1 MMGSDNLGDFSDDS
15 SCGKDNGFVL
25 SWSPIKV
32 DLGELVWEEDNFE
45 KLGREDWFLYN
56 FTPARLSLR
65 IVSTFPYDI

>member
-1 MMGSDNLGDFSDDS
+1 MTVHVEERS
-15 SCGKDNGFVL
+15 SGGDNGLVP
-25 SWSPIKV
+25 SWSSIKV
-32 DLGELVWEEDNFE
+32 DPGELVWEEDNFE